1 MLIFV
6 FSFLLN
12 VTFMVNFFFSLMLLF
27 VCHDLWAQSH
37 SFNIPVSIASE
48 YRGDFQQSIDL
59 TTLSQVEFV
68 ALSIRLDGIHSG
80 QKCTVSITKGNQER
94 IFLPF
99 EDTELHQNTF
109 VGNMIYLASE
119 DVGIWKLHVKI
130 DSDIPASKSI
140 HGFLRVFVPLQST
153 SITDVNIATNIA
165 TDCLCPLPNHI
176 KRQEWGLAF
185 GLGSQIY
192 IPPASYSKVT
202 HLIVHHSAGTNTSSN
217 WKGVVASIFDFHVN
231 TNGWQDVGYNW
242 LIDPNG
248 VIYEG
253 RGGGDNVRGAHM
265 CGYNNNTM
273 GVCMLGNF
281 ELVEPSI
288 AMMQSLQQL
297 LAYKACKESIAPTGS
312 SNIVSH
318 TGFMKNISG
327 HKEGCAPNHTSCPGK
342 FLFAKM
348 EQIRTEADQYLK
360 DECLPTATSLD
371 VLDFY
376 HSVYPNPAF
385 DELCTDVE
393 FVRFSIFALDGKNL
407 TPPYRDK
414 KSQCIDISSLPKGMY
429 TIAMLKDQNLITSR
443 FIKM

>member
-1 MLIFV
+1 MV
-6 FSFLLN
+6 KLLY
-12 VTFMVNFFFSLMLLF
+12 SLLVIL
-27 VCHDLWAQSH
+27 VCHNLCAQSQ
-37 SFNIPVSIASE
+37 SFNIPVSITSE
-48 YRGDFQQSIDL
+48 YRSDFQQNIDL
-59 TTLSQVEFV
+59 TTLPQVEFV
-68 ALSIRLDGIHSG
+68 ALSIRLEDINTD
-80 QKCTVSITKGNQER
+80 QKFTVSLTKDNQEH

-99 EDTELHQNTF
+99 EDAERHQNTF
-109 VGNMIYLASE
+109 VGNMIYFAPE
-119 DVGIWKLHVKI
+119 DIGVWKLHVKI
-130 DSDIPASKSI
+130 DSDNPTTKSI
-140 HGFLRVFVPLQST
+140 RGFLRVFVPQESPST
-153 SITDVNIATNIA
+153 TDANFAADIAA
-165 TDCLCPLPNHI
+165 DCSCPLPAHT
-176 KRQEWGLAF
+176 KRQDWGSAF

-192 IPPASYSKVT
+192 IPPAAYTKVT
-202 HLIVHHSAGTNTSSN
+202 HLIVHHSAGTNSSNN

-265 CGYNNNTM
+265 CGYNNQTM

-281 ELVEPSI
+281 ELIEPSI

-327 HKEGCAPNHTSCPGK
+327 HKEGCAPNYTSCPGK

-348 EQIRTEADQYLK
+348 EAIRTDADQYLK
-360 DECLPTATSLD
+360 DECLPTSTSLN

-393 FVRFSIFALDGKNL
+393 FVRFSIFALDGKDL
-407 TPPYRDK
+407 TPPYRDQ